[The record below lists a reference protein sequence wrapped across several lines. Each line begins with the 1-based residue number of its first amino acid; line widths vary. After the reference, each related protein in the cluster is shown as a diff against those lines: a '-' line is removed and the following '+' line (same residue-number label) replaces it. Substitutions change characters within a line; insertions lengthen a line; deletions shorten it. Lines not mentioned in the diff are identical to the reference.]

1 MAVLIA
7 LLVSV
12 FGWLRE
18 PGGAEAALSTTKTF
32 TAQTAD
38 GVTAEVLDLE
48 ALGIEGDRFTAQLV
62 VTGGAAAFAQSGT
75 SVIFAQLF
83 TGQSS
88 TGRSKVFVDARNQ
101 GITNHVVQW
110 SVSGSPTTCTL
121 LIEKSED
128 AVSWST
134 VSTETC
140 TANGSKTLPDDSYIY
155 LTANLSA
162 LSGGTSPTVSATYR
176 GYLPGQGI
184 PVRVSEGG
192 TGTTLAFTQGSL
204 VFAGTGGT
212 HAQDNSN
219 FYIDDVNNRLCVGTS
234 GATNCTQTLAIGAGK
249 FLVTSA
255 GLATIKG
262 GAVVNTDGGG
272 LTRAQLIE
280 ITDAATT
287 KGLQIEAYAA
297 QTANTFEVLQN
308 GGTVV
313 RTQISKDGAIGSAI
327 DTATVS
333 GTTQIDGNKS
343 NNHKITLTQ
352 DTTLSVVTTGMLS
365 GQHVRLL
372 ICQDGTAGW
381 KLTWPGTFK
390 DSFLTNSIAAS
401 TCRFGEWLWD
411 GTNFYGFHNQT
422 ARHIQ
427 IMYAD
432 DANGDLATQA
442 VFLAN
447 RAYKVVA
454 IREVHSALGTDGGA
468 VTLSATKD
476 TGTSAPGA
484 GTGLLTA
491 TFDLKA
497 AINTVQAGSLSA
509 TEADLI
515 LAAGDRLS
523 VVYGGTLTAV
533 AGVVVT
539 FELEVL

>member
-1 MAVLIA
+1 MGKTAKRFWIATFSTFGLMLAWVLFCA
-7 LLVSV
+7 
-12 FGWLRE
+12 
-18 PGGAEAALSTTKTF
+18 
-32 TAQTAD
+32 
-38 GVTAEVLDLE
+38 
-48 ALGIEGDRFTAQLV
+48 
-62 VTGGAAAFAQSGT
+62 VTGRMVLAQSSGT
-75 SVIFAQLF
+75 SVMFSQLF
-83 TGQSS
+83 TGQSA
-88 TGRSKVFVDARNQ
+88 TGRSKVFVDVRNQ

-110 SVSGSPTTCTL
+110 SVTGSPTTCTL

-140 TANGSKTLPDDSYIY
+140 TASGAVTLADNSHIY
-155 LTANLSA
+155 LTANLTV

-184 PVRVSEGG
+184 PVRVTEGG
-192 TGTTLAFTQGSL
+192 TGTTAAFTQGS
-204 VFAGTGGT
+204 VPFAGAGGT
-212 HAQDNSN
+212 YAQDNSN
-219 FYIDDVNNRLCVGTS
+219 FYFDDVNNRLCVVTS
-234 GATNCTQTLAIGAGK
+234 GATNCTQTFSLGAGK

-272 LTRAQLIE
+272 LARALLIE
-280 ITDAATT
+280 VTDAAGT
-287 KGLQIEAYAA
+287 KGLQLEAFLN
-297 QTANTFEVLQN
+297 QTGNMVEVLRD
-308 GGTVV
+308 GGSVV

-327 DTATVS
+327 DAATIS

-352 DTTLSVVTTGMLS
+352 DTTLDVVTTGMLD

-381 KLTWPGTFK
+381 KVTWPATFK

-411 GTNFYGFHNQT
+411 GTNFYGAHNQT
-422 ARHIQ
+422 ARHLQ
-427 IMYAD
+427 VTYSD

-442 VFLAN
+442 VFVAN
-447 RAYKVVA
+447 RPYKVVA
-454 IREVHSALGTDGGA
+454 IRQVHSALGTDASA
-468 VTLSATKD
+468 VTLSASKD
-476 TGTSAPGA
+476 TGTTAPGA

-523 VVYGGTLTAV
+523 VVYGGVLTAV

-539 FELEVL
+539 FELEVM